1 MKYNDLPI
9 ILAIVTMFVLVM
21 IWYPD
26 VWGKDVYMQLY
37 KGKEATAPV
46 RTLHRDARMTEE
58 ECLANK
64 ARVEKPLSVGGG
76 YSIPSGYTVD
86 CIPVEYLDPPA
97 RK

>member
-1 MKYNDLPI
+1 MTYKELPFI
-9 ILAIVTMFVLVM
+9 FAIVTMFVLAM

-37 KGKEATAPV
+37 SDQEYRASI
-46 RTLHRDARMTEE
+46 RSLSRDARMTEE

-76 YSIPSGYTVD
+76 YSIPSGYKVD
-86 CIPVEYLDPPA
+86 CLPVEYLDGEP
-97 RK
+97 RL

>member
-26 VWGKDVYMQLY
+26 AWGGDVYMQLY
-37 KGKEATAPV
+37 KDKEAQSPV
-46 RTLHRDARMTEE
+46 RTLTRDARMTEA
-58 ECLANK
+58 ECLSNK
-64 ARVEKPLSVGGG
+64 ARIEKPLSVGGG

-86 CIPVEYLDPPA
+86 CVPVEYLDGEP
-97 RK
+97 RL